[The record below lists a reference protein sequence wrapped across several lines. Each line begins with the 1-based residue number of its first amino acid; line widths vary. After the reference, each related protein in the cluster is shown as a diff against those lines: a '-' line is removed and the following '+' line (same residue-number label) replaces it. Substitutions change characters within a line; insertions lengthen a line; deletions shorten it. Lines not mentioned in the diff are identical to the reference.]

1 MVWCWC
7 FHEREGSEVGCKL
20 FMHPKPKVQVDDELV
35 GLASS
40 IYTWPEFTI
49 VKSTKECLPRTQT
62 TSWQGSYGPYG
73 RRLGAKAACGS
84 TSGFRVLGQFCGSR
98 SLEFTRRGC
107 MRPSRPSWFAT
118 INRPFGCASLASIHF
133 LSLSLLTNLC
143 ERFVGF
149 SSSHSLFLCLSF
161 SSSLYFFLKLK
172 E

>member
-7 FHEREGSEVGCKL
+7 FHEREGTEVGCKL
-20 FMHPKPKVQVDDELV
+20 FMHPKPKLQVDDELV

-40 IYTWPEFTI
+40 IYTWRESTI

-133 LSLSLLTNLC
+133 LSLSLNKSLWAVCWLLFFT
-143 ERFVGF
+143 F
-149 SSSHSLFLCLSF
+149 SLSLSLFFFF
-161 SSSLYFFLKLK
+161 SIFLL
-172 E
+172 EA